1 MASAVLRLLVP
12 LAGLL
17 FLGLL
22 RLGDMNATFANSGLD
37 LLFRL
42 RGPVQPDQ
50 RIVLIGVDEPSL
62 QQHGAWPFPRQLH
75 AILLKRL
82 SQAKAVGFDFIFAEP
97 TPDDPQLNEA
107 MATAPPVVL
116 TIAHE
121 LSGKVLHPTASLTRY
136 AGAGHIETMMAGD
149 GIVRRFL
156 PGTDKAS
163 LAFSQAMLNAA
174 GLNSILRQPAVPQII
189 NFYGPEETFLYLSY
203 AEVLDGTV
211 APDFFADKLV
221 LVGARATGLGDSHI
235 TSFTRKRATP
245 GVEIQATIISN
256 FLQRTFIQPL
266 PAATGLAMLLVG
278 LTALFLWPIA
288 GERIN
293 LAINLGLL
301 TCIFLSAIL
310 LFTRNYFFDYPL
322 VVVFLFA
329 TYLVHLFSQL
339 LQAAGRVVNQ
349 ARTLGEQL
357 DAGLQQVYTNIPQ
370 QFIVPAAE
378 QKRPATSGIQRH
390 LDRLQT
396 VIQALSLQHHFLE
409 NLLRKELPPLILWEQ
424 TSGAVIFANAAFLRF
439 WNLFCSETACRLP
452 SSCEF
457 LASVGQQNGQTPGL
471 PPLPANSSA
480 PDQRSTQLSDEH
492 GRTRHYQ
499 VIFHS
504 LATSDAGFR
513 GLMTVLQDV
522 TELKELERVK
532 DEVVSIV
539 SHELK
544 LPLTTILGYGEIL
557 TDALSG
563 DHQHYAHAICDQS
576 RRLNR
581 MIEDFLDI
589 ARLER
594 GRQAIRRYPFPLNR
608 MLDDAVSAVTP
619 RCRKKSMTIVLNQ
632 PAKTSPYL
640 GDEPLL
646 LQACINLLDNAI
658 KFSPEHTRITV
669 TLVEELSGFSIRVTD
684 QGPGIAP
691 EDRSRIFNKFQRG
704 SQPGSEKGFGLGL
717 HLVKQIVTH
726 HDGEIAVT
734 DEDPGTTFTIFLPKH
749 QMPSIS

>member
-1 MASAVLRLLVP
+1 MASAAFRLLVP

-22 RLGDMNATFANSGLD
+22 RLGDFNTTFANSGLD

-42 RGPVQPDQ
+42 RGPVLPDQ
-50 RIVLIGVDEPSL
+50 RIVLIGVDGASL
-62 QQHGAWPFPRQLH
+62 QRHGAWPFPRQLH
-75 AILLKRL
+75 AALLKQL
-82 SQAKAVGFDFIFAEP
+82 NQAKAIGFDFIFAEP
-97 TPDDPQLNEA
+97 TPDDPRLDVA
-107 MATAPPVVL
+107 MATSPPVVL
-116 TIAHE
+116 TIARE

-136 AGAGHIETMMAGD
+136 AGTGHIETMMAGD
-149 GIVRRFL
+149 GIVRRFQ
-156 PGTDKAS
+156 PGTDSAS

-174 GLNSILRQPAVPQII
+174 GLSTIPIQAAVPQII

-203 AEVLDGTV
+203 ADVLDGTV

-256 FLQRTFIQPL
+256 FLQGTFIRPL
-266 PAATGLAMLLVG
+266 PIVTGLAMLLVG
-278 LTALFLWPIA
+278 LTALLLWPIA

-301 TCIFLSAIL
+301 ASIALSAIL
-310 LFTRNYFFDYPL
+310 LFRRNLFFDYPL
-322 VVVFLFA
+322 VIVFLFA
-329 TYLVHLFSQL
+329 AYLIHLFSQL
-339 LQAAGRVVNQ
+339 LQAAGRVVTQ
-349 ARTLGEQL
+349 ARTLGKQL
-357 DAGLQQVYTNIPQ
+357 DTGLQQVYTNIPQ
-370 QFIVPAAE
+370 QFIIPTAE
-378 QKRPATSGIQRH
+378 RQRSATSGIQRH
-390 LDRLQT
+390 LDRLQN

-409 NLLRKELPPLILWEQ
+409 NLLRKELPPLILWEE

-439 WNLFCSETACRLP
+439 WSRFCSETACRLP

-457 LASVGQQNGQTPGL
+457 LASIGQQNGQAPVL

-480 PDQRSTQLSDEH
+480 PDQLSAQLSDEH
-492 GRTRHYQ
+492 GRTHHYQ

-504 LATSDAGFR
+504 LTPSDTGFR

-532 DEVVSIV
+532 DEVVAVV

-563 DHQHYAHAICDQS
+563 DHQHYAHAICEQS

-589 ARLER
+589 ARLES
-594 GRQAIRRYPFPLNR
+594 GRQTIRRYPFPLNR

-646 LQACINLLDNAI
+646 LQAMINLMDNAI
-658 KFSPEHTRITV
+658 KFSPEQTCITV
-669 TLVEELSGFSIRVTD
+669 TLVEERSGFAIRVAD

-691 EDRSRIFNKFQRG
+691 EDRSRIFNKFERG
-704 SQPGSEKGFGLGL
+704 SQPGAERGFGLGL

-726 HDGEIAVT
+726 HDGEIVVT
-734 DEDPGTTFTIFLPKH
+734 DETPGATFSIFLPKH
-749 QMPSIS
+749 QPSPTP